1 MKDKS
6 IIFIGIGFGIIIL
19 ALIVLLILT
28 YTTDIFKPAN
38 ELFQEFLM
46 SNIEQINNITD
57 VTKDKEYI
65 DILKQSNY
73 RDNTIIKANYKNSQG
88 KTEQFNIISTGVTNN
103 SNSNS
108 YRKINLKYGENF
120 DVTNLE
126 FLQEN
131 QTYGLL
137 FSDVVN
143 QFVAADITDF
153 NEFLNKIGIDISE
166 IKKYKVP
173 EVWNIVSNKK
183 ENILK
188 ICEDNIKDIGKDQ
201 YSIQKN
207 KEITL
212 DNGESQITTAY
223 VLTLTSE
230 QTSKLAL
237 DILRELNETDLIN
250 QINNSKKEFTQ
261 TIITINVLNKK
272 TSRIVIKT
280 ENRELRID
288 LYDTG
293 LNIKYNNIT
302 TENIDSTTINIENID
317 EKKYIKYQNN
327 TENITLVF
335 ENNID
340 GTNANANVQL
350 SLKNAK
356 IQGLE
361 MNLQQKIETS
371 NSILEIEKKFTDENN
386 INISSL
392 NTTSLSS
399 ALNSLLNLIDNKL
412 TIVNNQIYSEVIN
425 NWLEQNKKLENI
437 YLGAKE
443 NEKQKFNNLFMGYKG
458 DNVDKN
464 ILYNLLD
471 LVSRNILKYEVRG
484 NQAVKIFIEEGKTN
498 TEMTN
503 KIKEF
508 VEKSDKSFK
517 VDFQYNAEGKL
528 NIIIIE
534 KNEDK
539 R

>member
-19 ALIVLLILT
+19 ALIVLLILA

-88 KTEQFNIISTGVTNN
+88 KTEQFDIISTGVTNN

-166 IKKYKVP
+166 IKKYKVS
-173 EVWNIVSNKK
+173 EVWDIVSNKK

-272 TSRIVIKT
+272 TSRIVIET

-288 LYDTG
+288 FYDTG

-302 TENIDSTTINIENID
+302 TENIDSTIINIEKLD
-317 EKKYIKYQNN
+317 GKTYVKYQNN
-327 TENITLVF
+327 TDNITLVF
-335 ENNID
+335 FFFFD
-340 GTNANANVQL
+340 GKNANAN
-350 SLKNAK
+350 
-356 IQGLE
+356 I
-361 MNLQQKIETS
+361 
-371 NSILEIEKKFTDENN
+371 
-386 INISSL
+386 
-392 NTTSLSS
+392 
-399 ALNSLLNLIDNKL
+399 
-412 TIVNNQIYSEVIN
+412 
-425 NWLEQNKKLENI
+425 
-437 YLGAKE
+437 
-443 NEKQKFNNLFMGYKG
+443 
-458 DNVDKN
+458 
-464 ILYNLLD
+464 
-471 LVSRNILKYEVRG
+471 
-484 NQAVKIFIEEGKTN
+484 
-498 TEMTN
+498 
-503 KIKEF
+503 
-508 VEKSDKSFK
+508 
-517 VDFQYNAEGKL
+517 
-528 NIIIIE
+528 
-534 KNEDK
+534 
-539 R
+539 

>member
-1 MKDKS
+1 
-6 IIFIGIGFGIIIL
+6 
-19 ALIVLLILT
+19 
-28 YTTDIFKPAN
+28 
-38 ELFQEFLM
+38 M

-88 KTEQFNIISTGVTNN
+88 KTEQFDIISTDVTNN

-166 IKKYKVP
+166 IKKYKVS
-173 EVWNIVSNKK
+173 EVWDIVSNKK

-272 TSRIVIKT
+272 TSRIVIET

-288 LYDTG
+288 FYDTG

-302 TENIDSTTINIENID
+302 TENIDSTIINIEKLD
-317 EKKYIKYQNN
+317 GKTYVKYQNN
-327 TENITLVF
+327 TDNITLVF
-335 ENNID
+335 GNNID
-340 GTNANANVQL
+340 GTNANANIQL
-350 SLKNAK
+350 SFKNAS
-356 IQGLE
+356 IQELE
-361 MNLQQKIETS
+361 LNLQQKIETS
-371 NSILEIEKKFTDENN
+371 NSALEIEKKYNDENN
-386 INISSL
+386 INISNL
-392 NTTSLSS
+392 NTTSINS
-399 ALNSLLNLIDNKL
+399 ALNSLLTRIDSKL
-412 TIVNNQIYSEVIN
+412 VSVNNQIYSELIN
-425 NWLEQNKKLENI
+425 SWIEQNKKLENI
-437 YLGAKE
+437 YQGNNE
-443 NEKQKFNNLFMGYKG
+443 NEKQQFNNLFIGYKG

-464 ILYNLLD
+464 IVYNLLD
-471 LVSRNILKYEVRG
+471 LVSKNILKYEVRG
-484 NQAVKIFIEEGKTN
+484 DEAVRIFIEQGKAN

-503 KIKEF
+503 EIRKF
-508 VEKSDKSFK
+508 VDKSDKNFK

-528 NIIIIE
+528 NLIIIE
-534 KNEDK
+534 KIKEQ

>member
-103 SNSNS
+103 SNINS

>member
-1 MKDKS
+1 
-6 IIFIGIGFGIIIL
+6 
-19 ALIVLLILT
+19 
-28 YTTDIFKPAN
+28 
-38 ELFQEFLM
+38 
-46 SNIEQINNITD
+46 
-57 VTKDKEYI
+57 
-65 DILKQSNY
+65 
-73 RDNTIIKANYKNSQG
+73 
-88 KTEQFNIISTGVTNN
+88 
-103 SNSNS
+103 
-108 YRKINLKYGENF
+108 
-120 DVTNLE
+120 
-126 FLQEN
+126 
-131 QTYGLL
+131 
-137 FSDVVN
+137 
-143 QFVAADITDF
+143 
-153 NEFLNKIGIDISE
+153 
-166 IKKYKVP
+166 
-173 EVWNIVSNKK
+173 
-183 ENILK
+183 
-188 ICEDNIKDIGKDQ
+188 
-201 YSIQKN
+201 
-207 KEITL
+207 
-212 DNGESQITTAY
+212 
-223 VLTLTSE
+223 
-230 QTSKLAL
+230 
-237 DILRELNETDLIN
+237 
-250 QINNSKKEFTQ
+250 
-261 TIITINVLNKK
+261 
-272 TSRIVIKT
+272 
-280 ENRELRID
+280 
-288 LYDTG
+288 
-293 LNIKYNNIT
+293 
-302 TENIDSTTINIENID
+302 
-317 EKKYIKYQNN
+317 
-327 TENITLVF
+327 
-335 ENNID
+335 
-340 GTNANANVQL
+340 
-350 SLKNAK
+350 
-356 IQGLE
+356 

>member
-38 ELFQEFLM
+38 ELFKEFLM

-88 KTEQFNIISTGVTNN
+88 KTEQFDIISTGVTNN

-166 IKKYKVP
+166 IKKYKVS
-173 EVWNIVSNKK
+173 EVWDIVSNKK

-272 TSRIVIKT
+272 TSRIVIET

-288 LYDTG
+288 FYDTG

-302 TENIDSTTINIENID
+302 TENIDSTIINIEKLD
-317 EKKYIKYQNN
+317 GKTYVKYQNN
-327 TENITLVF
+327 TDNITLVF
-335 ENNID
+335 GNNID
-340 GTNANANVQL
+340 GTNANANIQL
-350 SLKNAK
+350 SFKNAS
-356 IQGLE
+356 IQELE
-361 MNLQQKIETS
+361 LNLQQKIETS
-371 NSILEIEKKFTDENN
+371 NSALEIEKKYNDENN
-386 INISSL
+386 INISNL
-392 NTTSLSS
+392 NTTSLNS
-399 ALNSLLNLIDNKL
+399 ALNSLLTRIDSKL
-412 TIVNNQIYSEVIN
+412 VSVNNQIYSELIN
-425 NWLEQNKKLENI
+425 SWLEQNKKLENI
-437 YLGAKE
+437 YQGNNE
-443 NEKQKFNNLFMGYKG
+443 NEKQQFNNLFIGYKG

-464 ILYNLLD
+464 IVYNLLD
-471 LVSRNILKYEVRG
+471 LVSKNILKYEVRG
-484 NQAVKIFIEEGKTN
+484 DEAVRIFIEQGKAN

-503 KIKEF
+503 EIRKY
-508 VEKSDKSFK
+508 VDKSDKNFK

-528 NIIIIE
+528 NLIIIE
-534 KNEDK
+534 KIKDQ

>member
-1 MKDKS
+1 MKDKT
-6 IIFIGIGFGIIIL
+6 IVFIGIGFGIIIL

-38 ELFQEFLM
+38 ELFQEFLI
-46 SNIEQINNITD
+46 SDIEQINNITD
-57 VTKDKEYI
+57 VSKENEYLNL
-65 DILKQSNY
+65 LKQSNY
-73 RDNTIIKANYKNSQG
+73 RDNTAIKVNYNNSQG
-88 KTEQFNIISTGVTNN
+88 KTERFNIISTGVTNN

-108 YRKINLKYGENF
+108 YRKINLKYGDNF

-143 QFVAADITDF
+143 QFVTANITDF
-153 NEFLNKIGIDISE
+153 NEFLNKVGIDINE
-166 IKKYKVP
+166 IKKYKIP
-173 EVWNIVSNKK
+173 EVWDIISNKK
-183 ENILK
+183 ENIIK
-188 ICEDNIKDIGKDQ
+188 ICEDNIKKVEKNQ

-212 DNGESQITTAY
+212 DSGESQITTAY

-230 QTSKLAL
+230 QTSKLVL

-261 TIITINVLNKK
+261 TRITINVLNKK
-272 TSRIVIKT
+272 ISRMVIEA
-280 ENRELRID
+280 ENKELRID
-288 LYDTG
+288 FYDNE
-293 LNIKYNNIT
+293 LKIKYSSIT
-302 TENIDSTTINIENID
+302 TENIDSTIINIE
-317 EKKYIKYQNN
+317 KKDGKTYVKYENN
-327 TENITLVF
+327 TDNIALVF

-340 GTNANANVQL
+340 GINANANIQL
-350 SLKNAK
+350 SLKNAY
-356 IQGLE
+356 IQALE
-361 MNLQQKIETS
+361 MDLQQKIETS
-371 NSILEIEKKFTDENN
+371 NSTLEIEKKYTNENN
-386 INISSL
+386 VNINNLNITSSS
-392 NTTSLSS
+392 T
-399 ALNSLLNLIDNKL
+399 ALNSLLTLIDNKL
-412 TIVNNQIYSEVIN
+412 TEANNQIYSEVIN
-425 NWLEQNKKLENI
+425 KWLEQNKKLESI
-437 YLGAKE
+437 YQGTKE
-443 NEKQKFNNLFMGYKG
+443 NEKQQFNNLFIGYKG

-484 NQAVKIFIEEGKTN
+484 DQAVRIFIEQGKTN
-498 TEMTN
+498 NEMTN
-503 KIKEF
+503 EIKKF

-528 NIIIIE
+528 NLIIIE
-534 KNEDK
+534 KNQDQ

>member
-38 ELFQEFLM
+38 ESFQEFWM

-65 DILKQSNY
+65 DLLKTNNY

-88 KTEQFNIISTGVTNN
+88 KIEQFNVISTGVTNN

-120 DVTNLE
+120 DVMNAE

-143 QFVAADITDF
+143 QFITDNITDF
-153 NEFLNKIGIDISE
+153 NQFFSKIGIDISE
-166 IKKYKVP
+166 IKKYKIS
-173 EVWNIVSNKK
+173 EIWDIVSNKK

-188 ICEDNIKDIGKDQ
+188 ICEDNIKDIGKEQ

-223 VLTLTSE
+223 VLTLSSE
-230 QTSKLAL
+230 QTSKLVL
-237 DILRELNETDLIN
+237 EILRELNETDLIN

-272 TSRIVIKT
+272 TSRMVIET

-288 LYDTG
+288 FYDTG

-412 TIVNNQIYSEVIN
+412 KIVNNQIYSEVIN
-425 NWLEQNKKLENI
+425 NWLEHNKKLENI
-437 YLGAKE
+437 YQGAKE

-458 DNVDKN
+458 ENVDKN

-484 NQAVKIFIEEGKTN
+484 DQAVRIFIEEGKN
-498 TEMTN
+498 NVEMTN

-534 KNEDK
+534 KNEEK

>member
-88 KTEQFNIISTGVTNN
+88 KTEQFDIISTGVTNN

-272 TSRIVIKT
+272 TSRMVIET

-288 LYDTG
+288 FYDTG

-371 NSILEIEKKFTDENN
+371 NSILEIEKNFTDENN
-386 INISSL
+386 INISNL

-412 TIVNNQIYSEVIN
+412 ITVNNQIYSEVIN

-437 YLGAKE
+437 YYGAKE

-458 DNVDKN
+458 ENVDKN

-484 NQAVKIFIEEGKTN
+484 DQAVRIFIEEGKNN

-534 KNEDK
+534 KNEEK